1 MNSADYDPAV
11 IRTEETKVMHNKQ
24 NMFELLCYVKSKH
37 LFPQLDNRFVS
48 DTNLMFA
55 TIFLIT
61 KIKFITKNKD
71 LANNFN

>member
-1 MNSADYDPAV
+1 
-11 IRTEETKVMHNKQ
+11 
-24 NMFELLCYVKSKH
+24 MFELLCYVKSKH